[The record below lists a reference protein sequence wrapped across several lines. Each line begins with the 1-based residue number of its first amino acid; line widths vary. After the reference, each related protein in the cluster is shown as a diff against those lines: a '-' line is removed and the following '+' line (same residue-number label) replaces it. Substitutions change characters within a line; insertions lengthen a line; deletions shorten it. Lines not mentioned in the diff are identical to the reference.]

1 MNQKLTH
8 PSRLTSNKGCLLWGA
23 FPDSLGRESLPCFS
37 LCFCSFVQ
45 CDFSRNVK
53 INIMLCCN
61 DMFIQA
67 YPPLG
72 CSFSRIKIMHYDQ
85 KNGMGTVY
93 VLESNGY
100 FCSRKQSY
108 KASTRSSF
116 TDEKTDALSVP
127 IWLISSHV
135 RLHSQHKTLLSHC
148 LSFASV
154 FCGTY
159 LVFSKCLA
167 SVSVLGLPIIS
178 TWRTGC
184 YPITS
189 NSSLELAPSFHPLTS
204 P

>member
-61 DMFIQA
+61 DMFIPA

-100 FCSRKQSY
+100 FYSIKQSY

-116 TDEKTDALSVP
+116 TDEKTDALSAP

-135 RLHSQHKTLLSHC
+135 RLHSQDVRLYCHT
-148 LSFASV
+148 ASPLPLYFV
-154 FCGTY
+154 AHIWY
-159 LVFSKCLA
+159 
-167 SVSVLGLPIIS
+167 SVNI
-178 TWRTGC
+178 
-184 YPITS
+184 
-189 NSSLELAPSFHPLTS
+189 
-204 P
+204 